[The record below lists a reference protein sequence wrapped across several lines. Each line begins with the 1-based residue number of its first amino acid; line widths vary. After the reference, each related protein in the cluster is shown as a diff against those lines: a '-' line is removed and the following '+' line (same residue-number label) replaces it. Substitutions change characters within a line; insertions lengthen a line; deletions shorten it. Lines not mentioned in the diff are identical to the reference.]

1 MASWKVWGA
10 GPIPSFR
17 EMAQAGPGPPWETR
31 VMGTAESS
39 QTTRR
44 HWGHRELLR
53 DTTWNPGLTDAV
65 RKSCTRDLS
74 LHGARGP
81 GYQLLTSFL
90 ALAIGTSHP

>member
-1 MASWKVWGA
+1 
-10 GPIPSFR
+10 
-17 EMAQAGPGPPWETR
+17 
-31 VMGTAESS
+31 MGTAESS

-44 HWGHRELLR
+44 HWGHREFLR

-74 LHGARGP
+74 LHVGEGVWARLPEASGLP
-81 GYQLLTSFL
+81 FL